1 MRYLFIFSIFLFFS
15 ACQKHQTKLVL
26 EVPELLERSHKIQ
39 YSIEWSET
47 KNRFA
52 DLKHKLKQEP
62 ENIESKLQLCN
73 LYISEARI
81 TGEHGYYYPAALAM
95 TESILANKELK
106 KDDEFMALSFKA
118 SVQLS
123 LHDFKNALTTAQKA
137 VQLNPHNAQIYGS
150 LVDAYVELGNYDVA
164 VEYAD
169 KMVSIR
175 PDLRSY
181 SRISYLREIH
191 GLIDESIEAMK
202 MAVEAGS
209 PGSEEKSWA
218 ALQLAQLCF
227 RYDKVREAESILN
240 QILTE
245 RDDYPFAIA
254 ALAEINV
261 KEKNY
266 EEAERRLIEAC
277 QIIPEVSFC
286 VNLAEIYKIQNR
298 QEELDSILLVIKEML
313 NDDIANGHNMS
324 LEYSKLFLDFY
335 SDPTKAMEYIKKDL
349 EMRPNNID
357 INLLLAKIYTFY
369 KDKEKAEFAIE
380 KAMATNSK
388 NPEIIE
394 ISNELKAL

>member
-1 MRYLFIFSIFLFFS
+1 MKYLLLLSVLFYFS
-15 ACQKHQTKLVL
+15 ACQSDQAKVV
-26 EVPELLERSHKIQ
+26 EIPELLDRSEKLQ
-39 YSIEWSET
+39 YSVEWSET
-47 KNRFA
+47 RNKYA
-52 DLKHKLKQEP
+52 DLKHKLKQNP

-81 TGEHGYYYPAALAM
+81 TGEHGYYYPAALGM

-123 LHDFKNALTTAQKA
+123 LHDFKNALATAQKA

-150 LVDAYVELGNYDVA
+150 LVDAYVELGNYDMA

-277 QIIPEVSFC
+277 QIIPEVSFY

-335 SDPTKAMEYIKKDL
+335 SDPTKAMEYIKKDR

-357 INLLLAKIYTFY
+357 INLLLAKIYTFS

>member
-1 MRYLFIFSIFLFFS
+1 MKYLLLLSVLFYFS
-15 ACQKHQTKLVL
+15 ACQSDQAKVV
-26 EVPELLERSHKIQ
+26 EIPELLDRSEKLQ
-39 YSIEWSET
+39 YSVEWSET
-47 KNRFA
+47 RNKYA
-52 DLKHKLKQEP
+52 DLKHKLKQNP
-62 ENIESKLQLCN
+62 ENIEAKLQLCN

-81 TGEHGYYYPAALAM
+81 TGEHGYYYPAALGM

-123 LHDFKNALTTAQKA
+123 LHDFKNALATAQKA

-150 LVDAYVELGNYDVA
+150 LVDAYVELGNYDMA

-277 QIIPEVSFC
+277 QIIPEVSFYI
-286 VNLAEIYKIQNR
+286 NLAEIYKIQNR
-298 QEELDSILLVIKEML
+298 QEELEEMQ
-313 NDDIANGHNMS
+313 ANG
-324 LEYSKLFLDFY
+324 L
-335 SDPTKAMEYIKKDL
+335 
-349 EMRPNNID
+349 
-357 INLLLAKIYTFY
+357 
-369 KDKEKAEFAIE
+369 
-380 KAMATNSK
+380 
-388 NPEIIE
+388 
-394 ISNELKAL
+394 

>member
-1 MRYLFIFSIFLFFS
+1 MKYLLLLSVLFYFS
-15 ACQKHQTKLVL
+15 ACQSDQAKVV
-26 EVPELLERSHKIQ
+26 EIPELLDRSEKLQ
-39 YSIEWSET
+39 YSVEWSET
-47 KNRFA
+47 RNKYA
-52 DLKHKLKQEP
+52 DLKHKLKQNP

-81 TGEHGYYYPAALAM
+81 TGEHGYYYPAALGM

-123 LHDFKNALTTAQKA
+123 LHDFKNALATAQKA

-150 LVDAYVELGNYDVA
+150 LVDAYVELGNYDMA

-277 QIIPEVSFC
+277 QIIPEVSFYI
-286 VNLAEIYKIQNR
+286 NLAEIYKIQNR

-335 SDPTKAMEYIKKDL
+335 SDPTKAMEYIKKDR

-357 INLLLAKIYTFY
+357 INLLLAKIYTFS

>member
-1 MRYLFIFSIFLFFS
+1 MKYLLLLSVLFYFS
-15 ACQKHQTKLVL
+15 ACQSDQAKVV
-26 EVPELLERSHKIQ
+26 EIPELLDRSEKLQ
-39 YSIEWSET
+39 YSVEWSET
-47 KNRFA
+47 RNKYA
-52 DLKHKLKQEP
+52 DLKHKLKQNP
-62 ENIESKLQLCN
+62 ENIEAKLQLCN

-81 TGEHGYYYPAALAM
+81 TGEHGYYYPAALGM

-150 LVDAYVELGNYDVA
+150 LVDAYVELGNYDMA

-277 QIIPEVSFC
+277 QIIPEVSFYI
-286 VNLAEIYKIQNR
+286 NLAEIYKIQNR

-335 SDPTKAMEYIKKDL
+335 SDPTKAMEYIKKDR

-357 INLLLAKIYTFY
+357 INLLLAKIYTFS

>member
-1 MRYLFIFSIFLFFS
+1 MRYLLLLSVLFYFS
-15 ACQKHQTKLVL
+15 ACQQDQTKVV
-26 EVPELLERSHKIQ
+26 EIPELLDRSEKLQ

-47 KNRFA
+47 RNKYA
-52 DLKHKLKQEP
+52 DLKYKLKQNP
-62 ENIESKLQLCN
+62 ENIEAKLQLCN
-73 LYISEARI
+73 LYITEARI
-81 TGEHGYYYPAALAM
+81 TGEHGHYYPAALAM
-95 TESILANKELK
+95 TESVLNNKTLK
-106 KDDEFMALSFKA
+106 KDDQFLALSFKA

-123 LHDFKNALTTAQKA
+123 LHDFKNALVTAQKA
-137 VQLNPHNAQIYGS
+137 VELNPHNAQIYGS
-150 LVDAYVELGNYDVA
+150 LVDAYVELGNYDAA

-191 GLIDESIEAMK
+191 GMIDESIEAMK

-245 RDDYPFAIA
+245 REDYPFAIG
-254 ALAEINV
+254 ALAEINM

-298 QEELDSILLVIKEML
+298 QKELDSILLVIKEML
-313 NDDIANGHNMS
+313 NDDIAHGHNMS
-324 LEYSKLFLDFY
+324 LEYSELFLNFY

-357 INLLLAKIYTFY
+357 INLLLAKIYALS

-388 NPEIIE
+388 NPEFYE
-394 ISNELKAL
+394 IKNELKSL